1 MKKETKKLKS
11 ILLVDDDEIMN
22 FINKKLIASMDVV
35 EQIHTSRHGQEAL
48 QFLYQQSAAADSNGG
63 DYPEVIFL
71 DINMPVMDGFEFL
84 EEFQQIPH
92 KHVEI
97 VILTSSDYNRD
108 IQRAKELNVDRIFT
122 KPLTEEKI
130 LEVVG

>member
-1 MKKETKKLKS
+1 MKKESKKLKS

-22 FINKKLIASMDVV
+22 FINKKLIASLDVAESV
-35 EQIHTSRHGQEAL
+35 HTTRHGQEAL
-48 QFLYQQSAAADSNGG
+48 QFLYQQSVQAGG
-63 DYPEVIFL
+63 SGSDYPDVIFL

-92 KHVEI
+92 REVEI

-108 IQRAKELNVDRIFT
+108 IQRAKELNIERFFT

-130 LEVVG
+130 MEVVG